1 MLLLLFKLLFL
12 KGFPDDFLGRNSKEL
27 SLVILLLFEIFTGTF
42 FRTLFAGRLVVSV
55 AILVGLL
62 SAVFHQKATRILE

>member
-12 KGFPDDFLGRNSKEL
+12 KGFPDDFLGRNSKGL